1 MSVKRL
7 QNTWLVA
14 RNVAA
19 TRDFYEHLLGLEVK
33 FADGS
38 RWVQFAAGGTNFAIG
53 ATEEYPAGLQG
64 GAAGAIPVFEID
76 DMDDRKE
83 KLDASGV
90 EVLELRDMGSHGR
103 VLTLRDPGGHL
114 VQLFERAAVVLP
126 PRSTRPPR

>member
-1 MSVKRL
+1 MAVKRL

-14 RNVAA
+14 GDVAA

-38 RWVQFAAGGTNFAIG
+38 RWVQFTAGGTNFAIG

-64 GAAGAIPVFEID
+64 SPSGAIPVFEVD
-76 DMDDRKE
+76 DMDDRRQ
-83 KLDASGV
+83 KLAASGV
-90 EVLELRDMGSHGR
+90 EVLEFRDMGSHGR

-114 VQLFERAAVVLP
+114 VQLFEKAAQV
-126 PRSTRPPR
+126 

>member
-1 MSVKRL
+1 MPVKRL

-14 RNVAA
+14 GDVAA

-53 ATEEYPAGLQG
+53 ATGEYPVGLQDSP
-64 GAAGAIPVFEID
+64 AGAIPVFEID
-76 DMDDRKE
+76 DMDERRQ
-83 KLDASGV
+83 KLAVGGV

-103 VLTLRDPGGHL
+103 VLTVRDPDGHI
-114 VQLFERAAVVLP
+114 VQLFERAAESCRLG
-126 PRSTRPPR
+126 